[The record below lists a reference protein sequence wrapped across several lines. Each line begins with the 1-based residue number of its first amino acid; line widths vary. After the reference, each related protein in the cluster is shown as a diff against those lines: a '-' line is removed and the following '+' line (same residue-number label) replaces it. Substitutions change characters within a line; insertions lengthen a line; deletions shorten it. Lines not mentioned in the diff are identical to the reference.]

1 MLDEDPASLEACR
14 SLIPCGSPPSGSADR
29 HEKRVGSRRKGR
41 YTAHMRQ
48 HVTTLFT
55 TLVINC
61 AGIDAY
67 AQEVSTL
74 GNMAA
79 CKPLPR
85 TIQVIPSLKTCG
97 NAPAVLLSGPWRT
110 SFSAAFR
117 WEDGSSSGQD
127 RNPSKLNDASAASSP
142 YKTQRRIR
150 GSKQHVLCYGNF
162 LTSKF
167 PTPEQ
172 LTIKRTVAPKV
183 DRFCVDFPD

>member
-1 MLDEDPASLEACR
+1 MRTPFTALFMSL
-14 SLIPCGSPPSGSADR
+14 L
-29 HEKRVGSRRKGR
+29 V
-41 YTAHMRQ
+41 TAAP
-48 HVTTLFT
+48 F
-55 TLVINC
+55 
-61 AGIDAY
+61 DAH
-67 AQEVSTL
+67 AQEVSAL

-85 TIQVIPSLKTCG
+85 TIQVIPSLKACG

-127 RNPSKLNDASAASSP
+127 RNPSKLNDASASSSP

-150 GSKQHVLCYGNF
+150 GSKQHVLCYGRF

-172 LTIKRTVAPKV
+172 LTIKRSVAPKV
-183 DRFCVDFPD
+183 DRFCVDFSD